1 MKSDRSRGVHAS
13 THASRNARFDVQGAQ
28 TDSSLSRDLPRSF
41 DAVRN
46 VPSMVLHL
54 TSFLFRHCDHVG
66 RGYVVYSENF

>member
-46 VPSMVLHL
+46 VPSRGA
-54 TSFLFRHCDHVG
+54 TSYFFLVP
-66 RGYVVYSENF
+66 SL